1 MLTILGIRSQIFS
14 PFSRLRP
21 YHRENTGSRLLR
33 GPLSLIANIEYLSRP
48 YLPEFLADLT
58 GYTLFKF

>member
-21 YHRENTGSRLLR
+21 YHRENTVSRLLR
-33 GPLSLIANIEYLSRP
+33 GRLSLIANIEYLSHP
-48 YLPEFLADLT
+48 YLPEFLANLT